1 MKLLSK
7 AIVAKLLQ
15 LTKGEKLPASKLK
28 YPLVTELLEEGILAD
43 SRTGRSKSAL
53 YLPQPESLKAFLF
66 NRFSI
71 NDLEVYLETLQAEEV
86 SRAQLVQVS
95 ANSKAKRVRTFE
107 GFLVNCYEP
116 IRARLHGNEIVINP
130 PAGMSQFIHAFE
142 QFEPH
147 PGVTIVGVENAENFS
162 RIENQRYLFKG
173 LHPLFVSRY
182 PQNQS
187 KDMIRWLQA
196 IPNPYIH
203 FGDFDFAGI
212 GIYLHEY
219 KRYLGPRATW
229 FVPADLEAALLEWG
243 SKDLYDKQKIN
254 FDHSLIQEAAVLETI
269 ELLHHYKKGLEQE
282 AFIACQ

>member
-7 AIVAKLLQ
+7 AIAAKLLQ
-15 LTKGEKLPASKLK
+15 LAKGEKLPASKLK
-28 YPLVTELLEEGILAD
+28 HLLVTELLEEGILAD
-43 SRTGRSKSAL
+43 SRMGRSKSTL

-71 NDLEVYLETLQAEEV
+71 DDLEVYLEALQAEDV

-116 IRARLHGNEIVINP
+116 IRARLQGIEHVINP
-130 PAGMSQFIHAFE
+130 PTGMFHFIHAFE

-147 PGVTIVGVENAENFS
+147 PDVTIVGVENAENFS
-162 RIENQRYLFKG
+162 RIESQRHLFKG

-196 IPNPYIH
+196 ISNPYLH

-229 FVPADLEAALLEWG
+229 FIPAGLEAMFLKRG
-243 SKDLYDKQKIN
+243 NRKLYDAQKAN
-254 FDHSLIQEAAVLETI
+254 FDASQIEEAGILEVI
-269 ELLHHYKKGLEQE
+269 ELMHQYKRGLEQE